1 MSLIAAITGLIS
13 DKEADSVLINI
24 GGFTLRVFVPVV
36 DILSMPKGEVI
47 TLQTHLVVREDD
59 LQIYGFLSDK
69 SRSLFE
75 SLISVNG
82 VGPKVGLSI
91 LSSLSLDSLV
101 NSIASGDVVSLSKA
115 QGVGKR
121 TAERIIVELRSK
133 LQLEASI
140 IPSSELVQS
149 GTSDPALNWLASL
162 GFSQIEARQALSLDS
177 SDQLT
182 TEERVRLAL
191 QRMGK
196 T

>member
-82 VGPKVGLSI
+82 VGPKVGL
-91 LSSLSLDSLV
+91 
-101 NSIASGDVVSLSKA
+101 
-115 QGVGKR
+115 
-121 TAERIIVELRSK
+121 
-133 LQLEASI
+133 
-140 IPSSELVQS
+140 
-149 GTSDPALNWLASL
+149 
-162 GFSQIEARQALSLDS
+162 
-177 SDQLT
+177 
-182 TEERVRLAL
+182 
-191 QRMGK
+191 
-196 T
+196 

>member
-13 DKEADSVLINI
+13 DKETDSVLINV

-149 GTSDPALNWLASL
+149 RASDPALNWLSSL

>member
-149 GTSDPALNWLASL
+149 EASDPALNWLASL